1 MKFREIFRFE
11 FAYQVR
17 RAWPWLFFAV
27 LIIFAF
33 LMTRDGTLAEALYDD
48 FFLNSPFAIAKTT
61 VTGSLIWLLVA
72 AAVAGEAA
80 ARDVAT
86 GMHPLTYTVPVSK
99 AEYLGGRFLAA
110 FVLNA
115 LILLAVQAGILLA
128 VYSPGVDAAL
138 IGPFRP
144 AAYLTAYAFLALP
157 NAFVATAIQ
166 FSLAARSGRPMA
178 SYLGSVL
185 LFFMSYVVGLFL
197 LFQGRQ
203 DVANLLDPIG
213 VHFILSDLSHLWTTI
228 EKSWRLIELEGT
240 VLTNRLLWL
249 GIALGALTI
258 TGLRFRFAHR
268 TESAWW
274 RRWTRPF
281 GRLRAGRRDAHSPE
295 PALSERSE
303 SNGPAGIG
311 GTAPALSTFAALS
324 VNSTNVSTPIS
335 VAQAPREPA
344 LRSEATNG
352 FGFAIHAR
360 QTLAIASISFRTI
373 ATSWA
378 GLALLAAIPLMTV
391 LVVLDQMEL
400 NGVPLVPTTARVI
413 NELTAPLSAELSRW
427 VIIPL
432 LIVFF
437 AGELV
442 WRERDAG
449 LGEITDAM
457 PGSEW
462 APFLGKFL
470 GLGLVLVVFMA
481 LLTTAGMLAQVIL
494 GYHDF
499 EIGLYLKILL
509 GLQLPEY
516 LLFALLALVIHV
528 LVDQKY
534 IGHLVAI
541 IGYVFIALASMFGI
555 EHNLLIYSAGPGW
568 SYTEMRGFGPS
579 LGPWLW
585 FKLYWA
591 AWALLLAVAAR
602 LLWVRGKERGL
613 GVRLQLAR
621 RRFTRPTAWAAA
633 AAVGL
638 ILALGGFIFYNTNV
652 LNEYLT
658 DSEITKLHA
667 EYEQRYKRYERIPQP
682 RMTAT
687 RLHVEIHPERREAQI
702 RGSYSLLNHSAV
714 AIDSIHVA
722 TVPGAEPEALA
733 FDRTAALVLSDE
745 DRGYRI
751 YDLEKPL
758 QPGDSLRLDF
768 QVHIE
773 SRGFRNQGADA
784 SVVANGT
791 YFTNGNWF
799 PAIGYQQS
807 RELIIARE
815 RREHGLPDRPVVPSL
830 YDVEARKDR
839 GRGIA
844 FDAVVGTDA
853 DQVAVAPGALRR
865 TWTEGGRRY
874 FHYSTD
880 GPIGNEY
887 AFFSADY
894 AVHEAKWNPSA
905 GSGPAVTIQVF
916 HHPGHTAN
924 LDRMLRSIRASLDYY
939 TEHFGA
945 YPRRYLSV
953 VERPGEG
960 TGMHADAGMIT
971 HEEGFA
977 FWRPKDA
984 GESLDLPFAV
994 VAHEMAHQWTVPY
1007 AHVEGAPVM
1016 SESLAWYYGMKVVEN
1031 ARGREHLRR
1040 LLSFMRQPY
1049 PYPPIRRGEPL
1060 LRGLDPYLSYRKGP
1074 FALYALSEY
1083 IGEERVNGALRR
1095 LLEKHR
1101 PGEAPLATTLDLYR
1115 ELQAVTPDSLQ
1126 YLLHDLFEVNTYW
1139 VLETERVMAEQTQAG
1154 AWQVTLDVRAR
1165 KLVADSAGVE
1175 TVVPMDEM
1183 VQIGVF
1189 APGADGDEL
1198 GAPLYVQM
1206 HRIRSGEQTIT
1217 VTAPHKPVLAGIDP
1231 YHLLDW
1237 EERGDDDNI
1246 EEVKL
1251 GS

>member
-1 MKFREIFRFE
+1 MKLWEIFRFE

-17 RAWPWLFFAV
+17 RPWPWLIFAALV
-27 LIIFAF
+27 VVAF
-33 LMTRDGTLAEALYDD
+33 LMTRDGSLAEALYDD
-48 FFLNSPFAIAKTT
+48 FFVNSPFAVAKTT
-61 VTGSLIWLLVA
+61 VFGSLIWLLVA
-72 AAVAGEAA
+72 AVIAGEAA

-110 FVLNA
+110 LALNA

-128 VYSPGVDAAL
+128 IYSLGVDAEV

-144 AAYLTAYAFLALP
+144 AAYLTAYGFLALP

-166 FSLAARSGRPMA
+166 FSLAARTGRPMA
-178 SYLGSVL
+178 SYLGSLL
-185 LFFMSYVVGLFL
+185 LFFTAYVVSTFL

-203 DVANLLDPIG
+203 DVANLLDVIG
-213 VHFILSDLSHLWTTI
+213 VHFILSELSRLWTTI

-240 VLTNRLLWL
+240 VLWNRLLWL
-249 GIALGALTI
+249 GIALGALALTY
-258 TGLRFRFAHR
+258 LRFRFAHR
-268 TESAWW
+268 TETSWW
-274 RRWTRPF
+274 RRRTR
-281 GRLRAGRRDAHSPE
+281 RRDAHSPM
-295 PALSERSE
+295 P
-303 SNGPAGIG
+303 PGIG
-311 GTAPALSTFAALS
+311 VTA
-324 VNSTNVSTPIS
+324 STPIS
-335 VAQAPREPA
+335 VPQVPR
-344 LRSEATNG
+344 T

-360 QTLAIASISFRTI
+360 QTLAIAWDSFRTT

-378 GLALLAAIPLMTV
+378 GLALLAAIPILTV
-391 LVVLDQMEL
+391 LVVLDQMET
-400 NGVPLVPTTARVI
+400 NGVPLVPTTVRVI

-442 WRERDAG
+442 WREREAG

-481 LLTTAGMLAQVIL
+481 FLTTAGMLAQVML
-494 GYHDF
+494 GYQGF
-499 EIGLYLKILL
+499 EIGLYLKILF

-516 LLFALLALVIHV
+516 LLFALLALVVHV

-541 IGYVFIALASMFGI
+541 IAYVFIIMASLFGV
-555 EHNLLIYSAGPGW
+555 EHNLLVYGAGPGW

-591 AWALLLAVAAR
+591 AWALLLAVVAR
-602 LLWVRGKERGL
+602 LLWMRGRERGL

-621 RRFTRPTAWAAA
+621 CRFTRPTVWTAAA
-633 AAVGL
+633 ALGL
-638 ILALGGFIFYNTNV
+638 ILTLGGFTFYNTNV

-658 DSEITKLHA
+658 ASDITESRA
-667 EYEQRYKRYERIPQP
+667 DYERRYGRYAGFPQP
-682 RMTAT
+682 RLAAT
-687 RLHVEIHPERREAQI
+687 NLHVEIYPERREVEI
-702 RGSYSLLNHSAV
+702 RGSYRLVNRSAV

-722 TVPGAEPEALA
+722 TVPGVETGAVA
-733 FDRTAALVLSDE
+733 FDRSAALVVADE
-745 DRGYRI
+745 DRGHRI
-751 YDLEKPL
+751 YALERPL

-773 SRGFRNQGADA
+773 PHGFRESGVDA

-791 YFTNGNWF
+791 FFTNRDWL
-799 PAIGYQQS
+799 PAIGYQRD
-807 RELIIARE
+807 RELIIAAD
-815 RREHGLPDRPVVPSL
+815 RRAHGLAPRPVIASL

-839 GRGIA
+839 GGGIA
-844 FDAVVGTDA
+844 FEAVVGTHE
-853 DQVAVAPGALRR
+853 DQVAVVPGALRR

-894 AVHEAKWNPSA
+894 AVHEARWNDVA
-905 GSGPAVTIQVF
+905 IRIF

-924 LDRMLRSIRASLDYY
+924 LDRMVWSIRASLDYY
-939 TEHFGA
+939 TRQFGP
-945 YPRRYLSV
+945 YRYSHISV
-953 VERPGEG
+953 VEHPGHG
-960 TGMHADAGMIT
+960 TGMHADPSVIT
-971 HEEGFA
+971 YEEGFSL
-977 FWRPKDA
+977 WTPKDDP
-984 GESLDLPFAV
+984 GSLDLPFAV

-1031 ARGREHLRR
+1031 ARGLEPLRR
-1040 LLSFMRQPY
+1040 LLSFMRQPH

-1060 LRGLDPYLSYRKGP
+1060 LRGLDPYLAYRKGP

-1115 ELQAVTPDSLQ
+1115 ELQAVTPDPLQ
-1126 YLLHDLFEVNTYW
+1126 PLLHDLFEVNTFW
-1139 VLETERVMAEQTQAG
+1139 RLETERVTAKQTQAG
-1154 AWQVTLDVRAR
+1154 TWQVTLDVQAR
-1165 KLVADSAGVE
+1165 KVVVDEAGVE
-1175 TVVPMDEM
+1175 TAVPIDDWVE
-1183 VQIGVF
+1183 IGVF
-1189 APGADGDEL
+1189 APAEKGEL
-1198 GAPLYVQM
+1198 RGKPLYMQKQ
-1206 HRIRSGEQTIT
+1206 RIRSTEQTIT
-1217 VTAPHKPVLAGIDP
+1217 VTVPRKPVLAGIDP

-1237 EERGDDDNI
+1237 VEGGDDDNI
-1246 EEVKL
+1246 EGVKI